1 MEMQFLSSSPLEL
14 QQKGWNFQ
22 TLNSKGNDFYESE
35 LIFMNQGGDMEEK
48 IESFAAKKDN
58 EVIAGKFHVKSC
70 SRGHW
75 KPGEDARL
83 IELVSQ
89 FGPQNWNL
97 IAEKLEGRSGKSCR
111 LRWFNQLDPRI
122 NRKAFSQEEEEKLLA
137 ARRFYGNKWAV
148 IARLFPGRTDNAV
161 KNHWHVTMARR
172 HKEES
177 NVYKRRKVSACSQ
190 PVYNTM
196 EMKMTNSTNNAQ
208 REFIITSSKDES
220 VSTCTDLSMNSSSTR
235 SNPFLFTNNSPH
247 KHQQLYQVQM
257 GISEKNIVNGC
268 CQKLNGSAGN
278 GMYQFESTMMA
289 MGINQSG
296 SSFSNSEVSTDSMAI
311 NVKDS
316 IENVS
321 ESSNVHFIDF
331 LGVGTT

>member
-22 TLNSKGNDFYESE
+22 TLNSKGNDGYESD
-35 LIFMNQGGDMEEK
+35 LMFMNQGTEMEEK
-48 IESFAAKKDN
+48 VESFVARKDN
-58 EVIAGKFHVKSC
+58 EVIAGKSHVKSC

-97 IAEKLEGRSGKSCR
+97 IAEKLDGRSGKSCR

-122 NRKAFSQEEEEKLLA
+122 NRKAFSQEEEDKLLA
-137 ARRFYGNKWAV
+137 AHRFYGNKWAV

-172 HKEES
+172 HKEQS
-177 NVYKRRKVSACSQ
+177 NVYKRRKVSCSHET
-190 PVYNTM
+190 PYNGM
-196 EMKMTNSTNNAQ
+196 EMMMTYPTNNAE
-208 REFIITSSKDES
+208 RELIITSSKDGES
-220 VSTCTDLSMNSSSTR
+220 ISTCTDLSMNSPSTR
-235 SNPFLFTNNSPH
+235 SNPSLFSH
-247 KHQQLYQVQM
+247 QHQQLYQVQM
-257 GISEKNIVNGC
+257 GISEENMVNGC
-268 CQKLNGSAGN
+268 FQKLDNSANGL
-278 GMYQFESTMMA
+278 YQLESTMMA
-289 MGINQSG
+289 IGVNQCG
-296 SSFSNSEVSTDSMAI
+296 STFSNSEVSTDSMAM

-321 ESSNVHFIDF
+321 EKSNLPFIDF
-331 LGVGTT
+331 LGVGAT